1 MMAYLTRPKDK
12 FKKVK
17 KEITVP
23 GPLEQ
28 LTEKTEKEILIT
40 KIGKKHYI
48 KMIIKIKRWSK
59 FEQSTLLQRI
69 IEKNTSLL
77 M

>member
-1 MMAYLTRPKDK
+1 MKIKEYNQMMAYLTRPKDTLKDK

-28 LTEKTEKEILIT
+28 LTDKTENNE
-40 KIGKKHYI
+40 
-48 KMIIKIKRWSK
+48 
-59 FEQSTLLQRI
+59 
-69 IEKNTSLL
+69 
-77 M
+77 